1 MKLKHLLGMVST
13 VALAAGCEAT
23 VPLDTAN
30 TVNSQQQVP
39 CLSCAVRQP
48 IPAIAVTRP
57 PICNDYPV
65 AYRVQM
71 PETEPRVR
79 GVDRVELVSNGTLTP
94 VATNCPR

>member
-1 MKLKHLLGMVST
+1 MKLKLLIGIVGS
-13 VALAAGCEAT
+13 VALAAGCQAT
-23 VPLDTAN
+23 VPLENAN
-30 TVNSQQQVP
+30 TSAPVQQAP
-39 CLSCAVRQP
+39 CMSCAVKQP

-65 AYRVQM
+65 AYRVQL

-79 GVDRVELVSNGTLTP
+79 AVDRVEIVSNGTLTP